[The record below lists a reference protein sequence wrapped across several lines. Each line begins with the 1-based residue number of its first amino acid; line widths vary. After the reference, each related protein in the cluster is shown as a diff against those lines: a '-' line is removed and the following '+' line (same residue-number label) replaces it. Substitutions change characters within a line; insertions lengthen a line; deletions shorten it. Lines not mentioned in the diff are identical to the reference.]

1 MTTNVDLFLLSFR
14 PMFGRGAGGVGRTFD
29 ARQKI
34 GMTDVRQRLGGG
46 GGTGNQKP
54 DLACRANSFSV
65 VSNIQQNDFVGTQTI
80 F

>member
-1 MTTNVDLFLLSFR
+1 
-14 PMFGRGAGGVGRTFD
+14 MFGRGAGGVGRTFD